1 MIAKKCNFVQ
11 IRVVC
16 FYVPTKFS
24 VRVSFVIIQFIFVM
38 HMLTWVHACMCTQ
51 MHACMCTQIHVKKE
65 PELGIEIIQCIVP
78 LLQNESCIW

>member
-24 VRVSFVIIQFIFVM
+24 VYVSFVIIQFIFVM
-38 HMLTWVHACMCTQ
+38 HMLTWVHP
-51 MHACMCTQIHVKKE
+51 CMCTQIHVKKE
-65 PELGIEIIQCIVP
+65 PELGIDIIQCTVP

>member
-38 HMLTWVHACMCTQ
+38 HMLTWVCALKYN
-51 MHACMCTQIHVKKE
+51 VKKE